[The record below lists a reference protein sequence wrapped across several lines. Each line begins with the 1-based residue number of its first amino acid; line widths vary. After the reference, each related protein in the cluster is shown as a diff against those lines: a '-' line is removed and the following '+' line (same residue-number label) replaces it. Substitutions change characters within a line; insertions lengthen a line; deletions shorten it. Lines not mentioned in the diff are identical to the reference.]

1 MRNVFIDASA
11 RKVIA
16 LSILMKKGFLETPPN
31 LRPGP
36 ALGRRA
42 DERERD
48 PTQSQTRASARHS
61 TVDRGERVRVCSLV
75 RDVRVCR

>member
-16 LSILMKKGFLETPPN
+16 LSILNEERLFGDPPQS
-31 LRPGP
+31 PP
-36 ALGRRA
+36 LGRRA